1 VRYVL
6 ITCKSKLEAA
16 FKQALEAH
24 RHEQKQLTVA
34 AQELGSCNKTIDCL
48 SLEEII
54 YLKLVMSLP

>member
-1 VRYVL
+1 M

-16 FKQALEAH
+16 FKQALEADNNE
-24 RHEQKQLTVA
+24 RTLINAVEA
-34 AQELGSCNKTIDCL
+34 LGSCNKTIDCL